1 MPNSAVSLL
10 PQFGGMMVP
19 VVFYT
24 AMSLARSHWAAV
36 LNSGSKL
43 AAAGVA
49 DHDGE
54 QTNFSNRI
62 SAADFNPLLPGCAVK
77 IDDDWLTDFSL
88 SRAME

>member
-1 MPNSAVSLL
+1 
-10 PQFGGMMVP
+10 MMVP
-19 VVFYT
+19 VVFRT

-43 AAAGVA
+43 AAVGVA

-62 SAADFNPLLPGCAVK
+62 SAADFNPLLPGCALK
-77 IDDDWLTDFSL
+77 IDDNRLTDFSL
-88 SRAME
+88 RRAME